1 MVAQSITRAEQ
12 DASNLQYLND
22 NSDNGAHWGGEGEG
36 ENAGKENDKN
46 SSKFEYDQVVKKVL
60 FSSWDKF

>member
-12 DASNLQYLND
+12 DASNLQYLN
-22 NSDNGAHWGGEGEG
+22 NSDNGEHWGGEGEG
-36 ENAGKENDKN
+36 ENAGEENDKN
-46 SSKFEYDQVVKKVL
+46 SSKFEADQVEKKVL